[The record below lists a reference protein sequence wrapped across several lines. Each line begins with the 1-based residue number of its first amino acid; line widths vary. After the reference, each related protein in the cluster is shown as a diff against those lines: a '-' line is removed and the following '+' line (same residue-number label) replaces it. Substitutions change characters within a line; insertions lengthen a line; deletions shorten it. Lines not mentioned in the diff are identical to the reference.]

1 MKRNVQAVR
10 GIDMVCLFAIA
21 ALLVCTGS
29 AVAVVDTLEVE
40 VGADGDVV
48 SSSGSGYNGGE
59 WYYYENTNWWNVWF
73 DNAPFDADR
82 WKEID
87 VSFSI
92 VRVDPGLDAWAEV
105 TYNWSTPEYSMVFGD
120 PPTSPPLPPLT
131 PETEEAFIV
140 RAEQFIFEGEP
151 LDWTFG
157 SNFVADSIMIPD
169 YNPQWV
175 SIDIRGYNFEIVDGV
190 IDHRCVPEPA
200 TLAVLGLGGVA
211 LLRRR
216 RTCPSKD
223 QSGRRWRSLVAT
235 GQGRQR

>member
-1 MKRNVQAVR
+1 MKRNVQVVR
-10 GIDMVCLFAIA
+10 GVDMVCLFAIA
-21 ALLVCTGS
+21 AVLVCTGS
-29 AVAVVDTLEVE
+29 AVAVVDTFEVE
-40 VGADGDVV
+40 VDPNGDVV

-73 DNAPFDADR
+73 DNAPFDPDR

-105 TYNWSTPEYSMVFGD
+105 TYNWSTPEWSMVL
-120 PPTSPPLPPLT
+120 TNEPPLPPMASGD
-131 PETEEAFIV
+131 EDMFIV
-140 RAEQFIFEGEP
+140 RADPFIFEGEP
-151 LDWTFG
+151 LDWTYG
-157 SNFVADSIMIPD
+157 SNFVEDSVIIPD

-200 TLAVLGLGGVA
+200 TLSLLALGGLA

-216 RTCPSKD
+216 W
-223 QSGRRWRSLVAT
+223 G
-235 GQGRQR
+235 